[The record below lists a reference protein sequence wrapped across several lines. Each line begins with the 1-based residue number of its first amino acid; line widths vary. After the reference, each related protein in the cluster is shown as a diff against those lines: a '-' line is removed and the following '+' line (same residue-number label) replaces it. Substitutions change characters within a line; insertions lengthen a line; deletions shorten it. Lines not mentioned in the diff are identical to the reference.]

1 MKYTVT
7 FEKRM
12 EGTSGSIL
20 WMRLLALAVS
30 VGVSALLLWV
40 LGYGEKL
47 GQILQTMFIKPI
59 FTDYGILDTIAK
71 STPLIIASVG
81 VAVAFKMKLW
91 NIGAEGQIAM
101 GAFAATGMCMLFPN
115 LPAYLLIPLMMAA
128 GMVAG
133 ALWGLLAAAP
143 RAFWGVNETII
154 TLMLN
159 YVATLW
165 LQYLI
170 TGPWRDPAQKSFP
183 MAAQITKSG
192 WFPRLAGTD
201 IHLGLLVGVVLVV
214 LFAVFIS
221 RSKWGYE
228 VRAIGE
234 SPKAARYA
242 GMNVTVQMLIVMAVS
257 GAIAGLA
264 GVSELAGVS
273 HRIETGISGGYGF
286 TAVIIAWLARLNPV
300 ALVAMS
306 LLMGALLT
314 GGIYLRAMGIPAAL
328 SEVIEGIILFFVLGL
343 DFITRY
349 KLVIQRRE
357 ETKA

>member
-20 WMRLLALAVS
+20 GMRLLALAVS
-30 VGVSALLLWV
+30 VGVSALLLWA

-47 GQILQTMFIKPI
+47 AQILKTMFINPI
-59 FTDYGILDTIAK
+59 FTEYGILDTIAK
-71 STPLIIASVG
+71 STPLIITSVG

-101 GAFAATGMCMLFPN
+101 GAFAATGICMLFPA
-115 LPAYLLIPLMMAA
+115 LPAYLLIPLMMTA
-128 GMVAG
+128 GMAAG

-143 RAFWGVNETII
+143 RALWGVNETII

-159 YVATLW
+159 YVAALW

-170 TGPWRDPAQKSFP
+170 TGPWRDPAQKAFP
-183 MAAQITKSG
+183 MAAQISKNG
-192 WFPRLAGTD
+192 WFPKLPGTD
-201 IHLGLLVGVVLVV
+201 IHLGLLVGVILVV
-214 LFAVFIS
+214 LFAVFINW
-221 RSKWGYE
+221 SKWGYE

-234 SPKAARYA
+234 SPKAARSA
-242 GMNVTVQMLIVMAVS
+242 GMNVTSQILVVMAVS

-273 HRIETGISGGYGF
+273 QRIESGISGGYGF

-314 GGIYLRAMGIPAAL
+314 GGVYLRAMGISAAL
-328 SEVIEGIILFFVLGL
+328 SQVIEGVILFFVLGL
-343 DFITRY
+343 DFVTRY
-349 KLVIQRRE
+349 KLVVKRRE
-357 ETKA
+357 EKKA